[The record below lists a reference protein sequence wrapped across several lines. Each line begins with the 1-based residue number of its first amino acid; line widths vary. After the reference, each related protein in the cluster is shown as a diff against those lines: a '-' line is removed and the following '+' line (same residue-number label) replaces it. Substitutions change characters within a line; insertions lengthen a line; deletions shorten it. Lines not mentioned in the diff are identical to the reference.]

1 MKEMSFLICWLW
13 LSLLWR
19 HGETVSPS
27 VMIPL
32 YSVTFPLLQWEQTN
46 FTPQS
51 WRAERL
57 WASGWSWV
65 SSDIELVW
73 RKFSSNLLLTS
84 IIYKVSFPFI
94 SNFSSPPCFNRNCVI
109 DWAYM
114 TSRLSDWQI
123 HYTGEHKN
131 NISSFSAL
139 NKVFSWASIR
149 LRGAI
154 RTAI

>member
-57 WASGWSWV
+57 WASGPGSV
-65 SSDIELVW
+65 VILNLFEGNISS
-73 RKFSSNLLLTS
+73 KLLLTS

-94 SNFSSPPCFNRNCVI
+94 SNFSSPPCFNRDCVI
-109 DWAYM
+109 YWAYM

-131 NISSFSAL
+131 NISSFSPL